1 MRKYWICA
9 VLLSFILGIA
19 VEKLLQRRWPAPAAP
34 LEQDAALT
42 GIEKLHQLDRRVT
55 LLNDPKALQ
64 QLWTDDAVRL
74 APDSPA
80 DVGKQAIY
88 ATDVRTWADAAEF
101 AVISYKSDIRD
112 VRVVN
117 DWAFE
122 WGLFDAGFRS
132 ASSKPVVSV
141 HGKALRI
148 LHRESSGDWKF
159 SRIMVALNSGKSTN
173 EAPPH

>member
-19 VEKLLQRRWPAPAAP
+19 VEKVLQSRWPAPTAL
-34 LEQDAALT
+34 LEQDAALA

-64 QLWTDDAVRL
+64 QLWTNDAVRL

-80 DVGKQAIY
+80 DVGKPAIY
-88 ATDVRTWADAAEF
+88 AKDVRTWADTPDF
-101 AVISYKSDIRD
+101 AVVSYKSDIRD

-122 WGLFDAGFRS
+122 WGLFDAGFRPS
-132 ASSKPVVSV
+132 SSKPVVSV
-141 HGKALRI
+141 HGKAVRI

-159 SRIMVALNSGKSTN
+159 SRIMVALNSGQSTD
-173 EAPPH
+173 EAPRH